1 MPMGIHPR
9 GTAFSAYP
17 AVLSARSEVEYAQS
31 GDDAPDRRRLSMYC
45 TASGRSYLSARPDRD
60 VATIIAQSRLIGVNI
75 AQSEFEY
82 PSASAS
88 SAS

>member
-1 MPMGIHPR
+1 MGASPDGADVVYVARFAGHKSIAVHMPLG
-9 GTAFSAYP
+9 
-17 AVLSARSEVEYAQS
+17 
-31 GDDAPDRRRLSMYC
+31 RRLSMYC